1 MLETEPIELVGTL
14 NVGVVARGTNNYD
27 DLINKPVINDIQLD
41 GNLSSADL
49 GLQPAGS
56 YVENETDPVFS
67 ASPSAGI
74 TSQDITNWNN
84 KSDFSGD
91 YDDLSNKPE
100 LFSGDYNDLSNKPD
114 LSQFITKSVNDL
126 TNYYLK
132 SETYTKN
139 EVNSLIGAIQQFHY
153 EIVQELPQTG
163 ATNVIYLVPKSTS
176 QTNNVYDE
184 YVYANNNWEKIGDTQ
199 IDLSDYVTTS
209 DLNTA
214 LADYTTTT
222 DLTTLLSGKQDT
234 LVSGTNIKTINNTSI
249 LGTGNIS
256 ISSAST
262 IVITSFDTTTLT
274 TAFQTWFDNYVNNNL
289 ITGII
294 YTAKSYS
301 GNPDLS
307 TTYIWNGSFA
317 IDSASVGR
325 ATYHCDFIST
335 DWSYN
340 LSQSWLK
347 ILTCSVSYNW
357 ETNLVTSVTIRV
369 NTGKSNYFIPIPYDK
384 KSTSVYRSG
393 GLVLTT
399 DNTTSYTPSNN
410 YNPATKK
417 YVDDKVANYL
427 ALNNTTAF
435 TPTGDY
441 NPATKKYV
449 DDNASSTKFYSIK
462 KSDTSATLTNNFTQW
477 LDDYK
482 NGIDDII
489 VIYDNY
495 GYSICNLTFEYSNGN
510 GTIKLSTGFLPTDVE
525 YNGYGLQTQ
534 NINSL
539 SVIATVTNDVITVG
553 NWYSNTGGFIIKRGA
568 SYALGINNTTAY
580 TPTNDYNPATKKYV
594 DDAVASAG
602 GNRDYI
608 ELPDTFL
615 DILSD
620 QMTIEEL
627 IEAFGS
633 EEDFREFLQG
643 MASKKPLFMG
653 SLSTEGATAV
663 RMAPIYY
670 EYYEQNS
677 SYNIVIDTKPCG
689 DGAVGV
695 INFEFEDTGEGFDNF
710 ACTIDD
716 NFNVTSASF
725 VSDFTT
731 IISGF
736 DWNKTQVL
744 KNVNGTLTWVD
755 ET

>member
-14 NVGVVARGTNNYD
+14 NVGKVEKGTNNYD

-74 TSQDITNWNN
+74 TSQNITNWNN
-84 KSDFSGD
+84 KSDFSG
-91 YDDLSNKPE
+91 N
-100 LFSGDYNDLSNKPD
+100 YNDLTNKPD

-163 ATNVIYLVPKSTS
+163 ATNILYLVPKSDTEIS
-176 QTNNVYDE
+176 NVYDE

-199 IDLSDYVTTS
+199 IDLSNYVTTS

-274 TAFQTWFDNYVNNNL
+274 SAFQTWFDNYVNNNL

-301 GNPDLS
+301 ESPDLGI
-307 TTYIWNGSFA
+307 TYFWNGSFA
-317 IDSASVGR
+317 LSSASQGS
-325 ATYHCDFIST
+325 ATYHCDFMST

-340 LSQSWLK
+340 LSSSWIK
-347 ILTCSVSYNW
+347 VLTCNVSYNW
-357 ETNLVTSVTIRV
+357 QTNTVTSVTIRV
-369 NTGKSNYFIPIPYDK
+369 DTGKCNYYIPIPYNM

-399 DNTTSYTPSNN
+399 DNTVSFTPTRD
-410 YNPATKK
+410 YHPATKK
-417 YVDDKVANYL
+417 YVDDNSTPSIFINSSDSDSSKQTKLQTFITNYRNGKYSELYYGSNTTGVYFFIKCTHLDYNPNTKKFFLTFTGCAWGNQSTNYGMLYAQNSNMYCTITVNTSYTITNVLWEGLTASWTPLYNNKIL
-427 ALNNTTAF
+427 ATDNTTAF

-449 DDNASSTKFYSIK
+449 DD
-462 KSDTSATLTNNFTQW
+462 L
-477 LDDYK
+477 
-482 NGIDDII
+482 
-489 VIYDNY
+489 
-495 GYSICNLTFEYSNGN
+495 
-510 GTIKLSTGFLPTDVE
+510 
-525 YNGYGLQTQ
+525 
-534 NINSL
+534 
-539 SVIATVTNDVITVG
+539 VG
-553 NWYSNTGGFIIKRGA
+553 NISTVLESLVTVSGG
-568 SYALGINNTTAY
+568 
-580 TPTNDYNPATKKYV
+580 
-594 DDAVASAG
+594 
-602 GNRDYI
+602 
-608 ELPDTFL
+608 E
-615 DILSD
+615 
-620 QMTIEEL
+620 
-627 IEAFGS
+627 
-633 EEDFREFLQG
+633 
-643 MASKKPLFMG
+643 
-653 SLSTEGATAV
+653 
-663 RMAPIYY
+663 
-670 EYYEQNS
+670 
-677 SYNIVIDTKPCG
+677 
-689 DGAVGV
+689 
-695 INFEFEDTGEGFDNF
+695 
-710 ACTIDD
+710 
-716 NFNVTSASF
+716 
-725 VSDFTT
+725 
-731 IISGF
+731 
-736 DWNKTQVL
+736 
-744 KNVNGTLTWVD
+744 
-755 ET
+755 

>member
-14 NVGVVARGTNNYD
+14 NVGKVEKGTNNYD

-74 TSQDITNWNN
+74 TNQDITNWNN
-84 KSDFSGD
+84 KSDFSG
-91 YDDLSNKPE
+91 N
-100 LFSGDYNDLSNKPD
+100 YNDLTNKPD

-163 ATNVIYLVPKSTS
+163 ATNILYLVPKSDTEIS
-176 QTNNVYDE
+176 NVYDE

-214 LADYTTTT
+214 LASYTTTT

-262 IVITSFDTTTLT
+262 IIITSFDTTTLIS
-274 TAFQTWFDNYVNNNL
+274 AFQTWFDNYVNNNV

-294 YTAKSYS
+294 YVSKSYGS
-301 GNPDLS
+301 SPDLGA
-307 TTYIWNGSFA
+307 TYIWNGSFA
-317 IDSASVGR
+317 LSSASQGS
-325 ATYHCDFIST
+325 AMYHCDFIST

-340 LSQSWLK
+340 LSSSWLK
-347 ILTCSVSYNW
+347 VLTCNVSYNW
-357 ETNLVTSVTIRV
+357 QTNTVTDVTKRV
-369 NTGKSNYFIPIPYDK
+369 DTGKCNYYIPIPYNM

-399 DNTTSYTPSNN
+399 DNTTSYTPSSN
-410 YNPATKK
+410 YHPATKK

-427 ALNNTTAF
+427 AKNNTTAF

-449 DDNASSTKFYSIK
+449 DDAVAGSGGTSDYSELTNKPSINGVTLSGNKTSSELGITGSTKFYSIK
-462 KSDTSATLTNNFTQW
+462 KSDTQATLINNFTQW

-482 NGIDDII
+482 NGIDDVI

-510 GTIKLSTGFLPTDVE
+510 GTIKLSTGFLPSDTE
-525 YNGYGLQTQ
+525 YNGYGVQTQ
-534 NINSL
+534 NIDSL
-539 SVIATVTNDVITVG
+539 SVIATITNDVVTVG

-580 TPTNDYNPATKKYV
+580 TPTNNYNPATKLYTDKTHYENMTGY
-594 DDAVASAG
+594 DA
-602 GNRDYI
+602 
-608 ELPDTFL
+608 T
-615 DILSD
+615 
-620 QMTIEEL
+620 
-627 IEAFGS
+627 
-633 EEDFREFLQG
+633 
-643 MASKKPLFMG
+643 
-653 SLSTEGATAV
+653 
-663 RMAPIYY
+663 
-670 EYYEQNS
+670 
-677 SYNIVIDTKPCG
+677 
-689 DGAVGV
+689 
-695 INFEFEDTGEGFDNF
+695 
-710 ACTIDD
+710 
-716 NFNVTSASF
+716 
-725 VSDFTT
+725 
-731 IISGF
+731 
-736 DWNKTQVL
+736 KTQVL
-744 KNVNGTLTWVD
+744 KNINGTLTWVD